1 MGKKSSIPVIR
12 QALNDKYP
20 GVRTAAI
27 YAFMNIDRSVGENLI
42 VEKLKDSDST
52 VVHSAAWSV
61 GHLATP
67 KAIPSLIYLVNE
79 SKDKYALRAVA
90 FALSKIIKNPKT
102 SLKDQAKC
110 REALLKLSKHEW
122 HEVRTH
128 AQNGLQNSNLSGI
141 GNK

>member
-1 MGKKSSIPVIR
+1 MAI
-12 QALNDKYP
+12 NDKYP
-20 GVRTAAI
+20 EVRTAAI
-27 YAFMNIDRSVGENLI
+27 YAFMNIDRGVGENLI
-42 VEKLKDSDST
+42 VEKLKDSDPI
-52 VVHSAAWSV
+52 VVRNAAWSV

-67 KAIPSLIYLVNE
+67 KAIPSLIYLVDK
-79 SKDKYALRAVA
+79 SKDKYALRTVA

-102 SLKDQAKC
+102 SPKAQAKC

-128 AQNGLQNSNLSGI
+128 AQNGLQNINSRER